1 MVRVCRDTKCLS
13 VSIHTDQ
20 SIEIFDLCSAQTLE
34 NADMEQEMT
43 RPITEREEKKHKVDI
58 PREKIEVER
67 VWNKRPDGFTVKM
80 PTTEW
85 AF

>member
-1 MVRVCRDTKCLS
+1 
-13 VSIHTDQ
+13 
-20 SIEIFDLCSAQTLE
+20 
-34 NADMEQEMT
+34 MEQEMT

-58 PREKIEVER
+58 PREKIAVER

-80 PTTEW
+80 PTLWW